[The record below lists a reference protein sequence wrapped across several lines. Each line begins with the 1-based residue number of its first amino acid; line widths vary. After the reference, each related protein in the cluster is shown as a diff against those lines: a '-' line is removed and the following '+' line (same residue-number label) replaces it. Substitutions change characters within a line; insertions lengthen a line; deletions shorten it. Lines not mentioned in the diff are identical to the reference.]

1 MQTTYYIVLLNGVP
15 VDVSTIF
22 AKAQQS
28 QKELSVPGK
37 DAIILPCVPI
47 QREFDFA
54 QEEPTDKDCVC
65 RECEF
70 VREV

>member
-1 MQTTYYIVLLNGVP
+1 MTTYYIVLLNGVP
-15 VDVSTIF
+15 LDVTTIY

-47 QREFDFA
+47 QREFDFSDEGPT
-54 QEEPTDKDCVC
+54 QEALDEPD
-65 RECEF
+65 F
-70 VREV
+70 M